1 MAVTMTL
8 TLTLVTVMVMTVM
21 MMVGAQRSPVD
32 PGLVLALGEQC
43 AGHPDGTVCTK
54 RCVDITCDP
63 RMARCYQV
71 TPGECLQIL
80 QVDVC
85 VKGRCKRSGQHPCEV
100 DPWHMKVHPCCC
112 GDCNNIK
119 VDI

>member
-1 MAVTMTL
+1 MGLTMTMAL
-8 TLTLVTVMVMTVM
+8 TLMTVMTARLTVMVA
-21 MMVGAQRSPVD
+21 AQRSPVD

-80 QVDVC
+80 QVDV
-85 VKGRCKRSGQHPCEV
+85 
-100 DPWHMKVHPCCC
+100 
-112 GDCNNIK
+112 
-119 VDI
+119 

>member
-8 TLTLVTVMVMTVM
+8 TMTLVTLMTMVTAMTV
-21 MMVGAQRSPVD
+21 MVGAQRSPVD

-43 AGHPDGTVCTK
+43 AGHPDGTACTK

-80 QVDVC
+80 QVDV
-85 VKGRCKRSGQHPCEV
+85 
-100 DPWHMKVHPCCC
+100 
-112 GDCNNIK
+112 
-119 VDI
+119 

>member
-1 MAVTMTL
+1 MAVTI
-8 TLTLVTVMVMTVM
+8 TLTLVMVTVMTARLTVA
-21 MMVGAQRSPVD
+21 AQRSPVD

-43 AGHPDGTVCTK
+43 AGHPDGTACTK

-80 QVDVC
+80 QVDV
-85 VKGRCKRSGQHPCEV
+85 
-100 DPWHMKVHPCCC
+100 
-112 GDCNNIK
+112 
-119 VDI
+119 

>member
-1 MAVTMTL
+1 MTMTM
-8 TLTLVTVMVMTVM
+8 TLVTVTVA
-21 MMVGAQRSPVD
+21 AQRSPVA

-54 RCVDITCDP
+54 RCGDITCDP

-71 TPGECLQIL
+71 TPAVNVCKYCKWLC
-80 QVDVC
+80 C